1 MDKNYLSN
9 IFLTTDV
16 GYNIRHKLSYLSSIK
31 VALLRLTRAGE
42 YAVRS
47 VLYLAS
53 QGHGVVCN
61 RKKIAD
67 AMDIPSQFLAKIAQQ
82 LAHAGLIEIVQGSK
96 GGLRLVIAPEKVSL
110 LDVVEAV
117 IGEIFLNDCL
127 LKPESC
133 NRHNACAAHV
143 VWQKARKQL
152 RATLRDAT
160 FAKLLQEN
168 SCCYP
173 LEIQKNGEQLG

>member
-1 MDKNYLSN
+1 
-9 IFLTTDV
+9 LTTNF
-16 GYNIRHKLSYLSSIK
+16 GYNIGHKLSYLSYIK
-31 VALLRLTRAGE
+31 VSFLRLTRAGE

-53 QGHGVVCN
+53 QGPGVVCN
-61 RKKIAD
+61 RKKIAI
-67 AMDIPSQFLAKIAQQ
+67 AMDIPTQFLAKIAQQ

-96 GGLRLVIAPEKVSL
+96 GGLRLVIAPEKISL

-133 NRHNACAAHV
+133 NHHNACAAHM

-152 RATLRDAT
+152 RATLQDAT

-168 SCCYP
+168 SCFNP
-173 LEIQKNGEQLG
+173 LEIQEDG

>member
-1 MDKNYLSN
+1 MKKNYLSN
-9 IFLTTDV
+9 IFLTTEFCHNI
-16 GYNIRHKLSYLSSIK
+16 GYILSYLSCIE
-31 VALLRLTRAGE
+31 VTLLRLTRAGE

-53 QGHGVVCN
+53 QGQGVVCN
-61 RKKIAD
+61 RQKIAN
-67 AMDIPSQFLAKIAQQ
+67 AMDIPTQFLAKIAQQ

-96 GGLRLVIAPEKVSL
+96 GGLRLVKSPEKISL

-133 NRHNACAAHV
+133 NRHNACAAHM

-152 RATLRDAT
+152 RETLQDAT

-168 SCCYP
+168 SCYNP
-173 LEIQKNGEQLG
+173 L